1 MNIQRRYLIFHVSG
15 FLSYTQKR
23 CDLRGGG
30 GRERERQRDRDR
42 ERQRQT
48 DRKTMG
54 KSDRD
59 GGRERDI
66 EKE

>member
-1 MNIQRRYLIFHVSG
+1 MNIQRRYLIIYISG

-30 GRERERQRDRDR
+30 GGGRETET

-59 GGRERDI
+59 GGRERI
-66 EKE
+66 GESIL